1 MPSRGH
7 TGRVY
12 SQSLGF
18 FLPTQELQTAVFPLV
33 ARTARHFSER
43 VPTGSSPS
51 SSLVLFD
58 YGMDFIISPHGGQEK
73 FYHFN
78 LKKFLTD
85 SLRFGKRQKCLWIVP
100 AVGFSSICPFCRD
113 GRFCPLERRFFLFVG
128 DRQYFLPSL
137 PPAAYFCR
145 WTKAGISALRASLC
159 SVALRNTSLRL
170 GENQLKT
177 YGFKNSLCKGVG
189 VPLLPRFSALPWWLW
204 EALRLKSSPHP
215 PPSGAPSP
223 RGRLNE
229 DRFSAE
235 RGASSRR

>member
-78 LKKFLTD
+78 SKKFLTD

-113 GRFCPLERRFFLFVG
+113 GRFCPLARRFFLFVG

-145 WTKAGISALRASLC
+145 WTKVGISALRASLC

-177 YGFKNSLCKGVG
+177 YVFKNSLAPIMGN
-189 VPLLPRFSALPWWLW
+189 LY
-204 EALRLKSSPHP
+204 RLFRR
-215 PPSGAPSP
+215 SGAADPARGSEFPSFRASARSP
-223 RGRLNE
+223 GGCGRLCV
-229 DRFSAE
+229 
-235 RGASSRR
+235 